1 MKGRKR
7 ERECCLN
14 VMVHRLRRSKR
25 FGVYE
30 SIRKKLMEEMNKHLQ
45 KKEMTI
51 SLGNNMEKEG
61 TVEVLEML

>member
-1 MKGRKR
+1 
-7 ERECCLN
+7 
-14 VMVHRLRRSKR
+14 
-25 FGVYE
+25 
-30 SIRKKLMEEMNKHLQ
+30 MNKHLQ